1 MVVVGWLSGAA
12 LNLLSAAAP
21 SMRPYVIDLPNHTL
35 RFSLPEEI
43 AKRMSPLQADPKF
56 DPKTSATYERDGFRG
71 LASKYYQ
78 FQGPF
83 WVGAYG
89 ALRFDF
95 RVVRREKNIE
105 GNVTTLDALDRYV
118 RRWLEYLKNAK
129 GYAFGQLE
137 MSDSRW
143 VFRRKSTFGQVA
155 EGAEEMQGFSCPI
168 DETMFL
174 DVGFWITET
183 VPGSI
188 TKWKSQ
194 AEAFREAIK
203 ATIVL
208 QPKAAF
214 SPGQRAGEPVRQWPR
229 PSGINEYVRR
239 VFVCFRSWAGG

>member
-1 MVVVGWLSGAA
+1 MVALGWLSSAA
-12 LNLLSAAAP
+12 LNALPAAAP

-43 AKRMSPLQADPKF
+43 AAKMSPLQADPKF
-56 DPKTSATYERDGFRG
+56 DPKTSKTYERDGFRG

-95 RVVRREKNIE
+95 TVVRRKSDYRDGIA
-105 GNVTTLDALDRYV
+105 TPHALARYV
-118 RRWLEYLKNAK
+118 PWWMEQLKDAD
-129 GYAFGQLE
+129 GYAFNQVRMAGAL
-137 MSDSRW
+137 W
-143 VFRRKSTFGQVA
+143 AFRRKSTFGHVNQ
-155 EGAEEMQGFSCPI
+155 GAEEVQGFSCPV

-174 DVGFWITET
+174 DVSFWITET
-183 VPGSI
+183 MPGSAA
-188 TKWKSQ
+188 KWKPQ

-208 QPKAAF
+208 QPKAAKHT
-214 SPGQRAGEPVRQWPR
+214 P
-229 PSGINEYVRR
+229 
-239 VFVCFRSWAGG
+239 